1 MVGSSSIWYVTLP
14 CEYSDFVGR
23 LLEAVVDSL
32 VISQSASNT
41 EVELKLTAKLIFQK

>member
-14 CEYSDFVGR
+14 CEYSDLLGR